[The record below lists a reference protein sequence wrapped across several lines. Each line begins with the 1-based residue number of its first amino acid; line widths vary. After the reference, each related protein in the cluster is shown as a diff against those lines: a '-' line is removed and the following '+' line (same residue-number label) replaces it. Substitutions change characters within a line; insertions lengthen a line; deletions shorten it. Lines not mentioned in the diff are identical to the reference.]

1 MIAIGQ
7 SDNSFRG
14 LVGSPALPHNGLAK
28 RFSGMPKRRAMPMRV
43 KEAHVI
49 AKPHLASIYA
59 KAPLASLQAA
69 LPLRLAR
76 LHRLR

>member
-1 MIAIGQ
+1 M
-7 SDNSFRG
+7 
-14 LVGSPALPHNGLAK
+14 H
-28 RFSGMPKRRAMPMRV
+28 V
-43 KEAHVI
+43 KEALVI
-49 AKPHLASIYA
+49 AKSHLASIYA